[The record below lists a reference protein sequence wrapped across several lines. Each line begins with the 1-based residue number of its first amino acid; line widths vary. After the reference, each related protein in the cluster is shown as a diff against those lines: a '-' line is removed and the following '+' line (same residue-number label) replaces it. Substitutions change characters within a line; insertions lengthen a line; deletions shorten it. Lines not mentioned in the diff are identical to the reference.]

1 MKIEEQTI
9 FAMSADNEPA
19 AKVKNGATITFVT
32 KDCFNNQLLSKEAEL
47 EKLDWEAVN
56 PATGPVYVEEAEPG
70 DVLKIT
76 IEEIRLSECGTM
88 AAIPENGVL
97 GALVKKSALKKVP
110 VKNGMVEFSDDIKLP
125 CHPMIGVIGV
135 APEKGAVSCGEPG
148 SHGGNMDNTRIGAGA
163 VLYLPVF
170 HKGALL
176 SMGDVHACMGDG
188 EIMVTGVEIP
198 AEVTVTVE
206 VLKGLSIKNPMLEDA
221 KACYT
226 IASDENVEKAVFEA
240 VYAMTMLV
248 SKQHGMTL
256 EEAGM
261 LLSAAGNLQ
270 FCQVVDPKR
279 TVRMEL
285 SKAVLNKMI

>member
-19 AKVKNGATITFVT
+19 AKVKNGAKITFVT
-32 KDCFNNQLLSKEAEL
+32 KDCFNNQLLSKDAEL

-70 DVLKIT
+70 DVLKIM
-76 IEEIRLSECGTM
+76 IEEIRLSGCGTM

-97 GALVKKSALKKVP
+97 GALVKKSVLKKVP
-110 VKNGMVEFSDDIKLP
+110 VKKGMVEFSDDIKLP

-135 APEKGAVSCGEPG
+135 APEKGSVSCGEPG

-221 KACYT
+221 ESCYT

-240 VYAMTMLV
+240 VYAMTKLV
-248 SKQHGMTL
+248 SKQRGMTL

-279 TVRMEL
+279 TVRMEI